1 MTRYDKN
8 CNEGCREKKWKN
20 FKTIFEKTEIFKILI
35 GHLSRSTMS

>member
-20 FKTIFEKTEIFKILI
+20 FKTIFEILYKLLE
-35 GHLSRSTMS
+35 G